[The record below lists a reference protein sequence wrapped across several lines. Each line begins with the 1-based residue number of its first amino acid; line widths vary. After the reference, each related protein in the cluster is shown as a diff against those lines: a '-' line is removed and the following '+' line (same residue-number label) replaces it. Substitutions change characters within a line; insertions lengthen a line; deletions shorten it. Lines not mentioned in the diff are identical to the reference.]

1 METIVELSHVQD
13 KNEQPDDRSTR
24 GKSLQALSGN
34 CINKEMVYKGIKTLG
49 FLALLILVLRQYGLD
64 IWTKFQNH
72 ATTFITKTDEADN
85 LFTPPITICM
95 GNGLKTTV
103 MKKYGINNVLEFLI
117 GSEAVMNMS
126 SVWDVF
132 VEAAY
137 IINRDFQIFVFMW
150 DPISK
155 AWDPITLLKGHNYL
169 KEKEDG
175 AGYDFN
181 VTEYHTEMAGTCYQ
195 INSNFPLQ
203 PPNWIVLGLE
213 FNESLSE
220 KDIPKVILLRLIQKL
235 KSFCKKLLF
244 ES

>member
-1 METIVELSHVQD
+1 MKNIVF
-13 KNEQPDDRSTR
+13 
-24 GKSLQALSGN
+24 
-34 CINKEMVYKGIKTLG
+34 KGIKILG
-49 FLALLILVLRQYGLD
+49 FIALLILVLWQYGLD

-85 LFTPPITICM
+85 LFLPPITICT
-95 GNGLKTTV
+95 GNGLKPTV
-103 MKKYGINNVLEFLI
+103 MKKYGINSVLDFLI
-117 GSEAVMNMS
+117 ESEAQAVMNMS

-137 IINRDFQIFVFMW
+137 IINRDFQIIAVML

-155 AWDPITLLKGHNYL
+155 ALGFITLLKGHNYH
-169 KEKEDG
+169 KEKEEG

-203 PPNWIVLGLE
+203 PPNLITLSLV

-220 KDIPKVILLRLIQKL
+220 IDIPKVNLLWLLQKFTIILQKVT
-235 KSFCKKLLF
+235 F
-244 ES
+244 

>member
-13 KNEQPDDRSTR
+13 KNEQPDDQSTR

-34 CINKEMVYKGIKTLG
+34 CINKEMVYKGIKILG

-137 IINRDFQIFVFMW
+137 IINRDFQIIAV
-150 DPISK
+150 I
-155 AWDPITLLKGHNYL
+155 YY
-169 KEKEDG
+169 KEKEEG
-175 AGYDFN
+175 AGYDIN
-181 VTEYHTEMAGTCYQ
+181 VTEYHTNLAGTCYQ
-195 INSNFPLQ
+195 INSNFPSP
-203 PPNWIVLGLE
+203 PPNWLGLQLV
-213 FNESLSE
+213 FNESLG
-220 KDIPKVILLRLIQKL
+220 KTDIPQVIIYTHTAKKYFQKTNTIIYRELVLIHL
-235 KSFCKKLLF
+235 
-244 ES
+244 EI

>member
-13 KNEQPDDRSTR
+13 KNEQPDDQSTR

-72 ATTFITKTDEADN
+72 ATTFVTKTDEADN
-85 LFTPPITICM
+85 LFTPPITIYM

-181 VTEYHTEMAGTCYQ
+181 VTEYHTNLAGTCYQ

-203 PPNWIVLGLE
+203 PPNVITLALV
-213 FNESLSE
+213 FNESLSDI
-220 KDIPKVILLRLIQKL
+220 DIPKVHLLWLIQKFTIIL
-235 KSFCKKLLF
+235 QKILF
-244 ES
+244 KN

>member
-1 METIVELSHVQD
+1 
-13 KNEQPDDRSTR
+13 
-24 GKSLQALSGN
+24 
-34 CINKEMVYKGIKTLG
+34 
-49 FLALLILVLRQYGLD
+49 
-64 IWTKFQNH
+64 
-72 ATTFITKTDEADN
+72 
-85 LFTPPITICM
+85 
-95 GNGLKTTV
+95 
-103 MKKYGINNVLEFLI
+103 MKKYGIDSVTDFI
-117 GSEAVMNMS
+117 GSEVMMNMS